1 MTDNTSAASS
11 SEGGHEEP
19 QMDRR
24 LLKAAASGDST
35 SMEEMASQDQS
46 ILLGK
51 TLQGNTCLH
60 ISSIHGH
67 QVFCTDVVALEES
80 LLATVNL
87 DGETPLLTAITRGW
101 VSLTSVLLRCY
112 RSLRLSEAIL
122 QQDTHGCNA
131 LHHAIRSGHRELA
144 LELIAAE
151 PDLSKHVTKFND
163 SPMYIAAKRNFTDVF
178 EELLNVPDSS
188 HAGRCDNNALHAAA
202 TNGNGDIATKI
213 MRMRPEMARAA
224 NKYGNTP
231 ARLVVL
237 YNKVDMLRVLLEHD
251 CSLGY
256 EMSTKGFPLLHAAAY
271 RGHIDVAGEI
281 LKHCPD
287 APYCQVD
294 NQDGWTLLHTTITN
308 NHAEFTEFI
317 LRTPQLRKVI
327 NMQDNQGKTPLH
339 YAVQSC
345 NPKIVAAL
353 LSHEDI
359 DVTMID
365 NNGDPATWELW
376 KVIQNAK
383 TYNEV
388 CMLMLKANP
397 QHTGSIY
404 NLHRKAKQEATNAS
418 RKDAKSL
425 TQIYTTNTSLVAI
438 LITTIA
444 FAAAFT
450 LPGGYSNGAGSEGLP
465 VMSRKVAFQAFLISD
480 TLAMCSSF
488 AVAFIC
494 IMARW
499 EDYEFLVYYRSFT
512 KKLMWF
518 AYVATTTA
526 FSTGLYT
533 VLPPHLHWLAIAICI
548 TVALLPILTKLL
560 GEWPVLSLRFR
571 LGKTFN
577 SDLLDIV

>member
-1 MTDNTSAASS
+1 
-11 SEGGHEEP
+11 
-19 QMDRR
+19 MDRR

-46 ILLGK
+46 ILHGK
-51 TLQGNTCLH
+51 TPQGNTCLH

-67 QVFCTDVVALEES
+67 QVFCTDAVALEES

-101 VSLTSVLLRCY
+101 VSLASVLLRCC
-112 RSLRLSEAIL
+112 RSRRLSEAIL

-131 LHHAIRSGHRELA
+131 LHYAIRSGHRELA

-163 SPMYIAAKRNFTDVF
+163 SPMYIAAKRNFADVF
-178 EELLNVPDSS
+178 EELLNIPDSS

-256 EMSTKGFPLLHAAAY
+256 EVSTKGFSLLHAAAY
-271 RGHIDVAGEI
+271 R
-281 LKHCPD
+281 
-287 APYCQVD
+287 
-294 NQDGWTLLHTTITN
+294 
-308 NHAEFTEFI
+308 EFADFI

-383 TYNEV
+383 TLNWNEV

-560 GEWPVLSLRFR
+560 GEWPVLRLRFR